1 MTSSIVNFL
10 IEKYLCFFVEI
21 DANEID
27 ASILN
32 GTISLNNLRI
42 KPSFFDSINLPDIEI
57 INGYIGALDIKISLP
72 LFYAQPIKVEI
83 NKFFLN
89 VQMKA
94 ATSEQEEI
102 ARMER
107 IKKNKLN
114 MIEEFS
120 INCEKFMKEAYNKIF
135 LFADIKKEGDEGK
148 FLTLILTDRF
158 FLLTYNMI
166 EEPMMVK
173 VRDVSSCEV
182 HIENDMYSVTF
193 IMTSGRRRGFK
204 LYEQKVA
211 CRLYDL
217 FKQITAGNIPID
229 KSSTIYENEF

>member
-21 DANEID
+21 DAKEID

-94 ATSEQEEI
+94 AT
-102 ARMER
+102 
-107 IKKNKLN
+107 
-114 MIEEFS
+114 
-120 INCEKFMKEAYNKIF
+120 
-135 LFADIKKEGDEGK
+135 
-148 FLTLILTDRF
+148 
-158 FLLTYNMI
+158 
-166 EEPMMVK
+166 K
-173 VRDVSSCEV
+173 VNSLR
-182 HIENDMYSVTF
+182 
-193 IMTSGRRRGFK
+193 
-204 LYEQKVA
+204 
-211 CRLYDL
+211 
-217 FKQITAGNIPID
+217 
-229 KSSTIYENEF
+229 